1 MPWCLFICL
10 MLASLVTASEHIAKF
25 SMKGMSGRVIFTED
39 TSTMGVH
46 IQVDPLIGLED
57 GQDYEWSI
65 RTLPML
71 YDREDKCAEEY
82 IGPVYRNLTAA
93 IGRLTNVT
101 TGSMYVD
108 PMPMLN
114 GNDNISGRTLAIED
128 ANSVVYCAS
137 IIPSDEVITAV
148 AQFGT
153 PLAGT
158 VTFRQRA
165 VAGAVTTIF
174 VDVYDVT
181 EPIVAQDY
189 DWHISDNTGI
199 TNDMTVEEW
208 CTATTAETYADAG
221 DLTLKFGSV
230 NVKTVHLRQRYFFI
244 DTDITLNGVDSILN
258 KSLVFSLP
266 GDAGTRQACSPIR
279 MVKSKTVRAEFS
291 QNNVTGIVTFTQ
303 ASLWEST
310 NITVDLKNLRQMA
323 GGYHVHKFPV
333 PMRYLTSDFPGSADN
348 VAGHFNPYNI
358 DTTADPDYPN
368 GTNDQYEL
376 GDISGKFGSLA
387 GQDDFSGTFE
397 DWNMPLFGANSI
409 VGRSVIIHL
418 ASSERWAYGLIEYP
432 APVRTVTSVFTYP
445 LVGQITFRQDAE
457 DPYSDTSV
465 FVDLAHS
472 DGEDT
477 TVEHDWHIHVAKL
490 GDDHLDQTGRCSS
503 TLGHFNPFGVLLTE
517 DYATECGIDVT
528 RRCEIGDFS
537 KKYGRIT
544 VPGSVRTQVGKYF
557 FTDVQLPLSGAYT
570 VADRAVVVHVKDG
583 APERLGCGDTLDVFQ
598 ATATADMWIGVPDS
612 GTGTVTTPVMGSVT
626 LTQDSEFDSVTI
638 TADLDGLNG
647 VVAPWHI
654 HVLPVPYSDA
664 SPCSPTS
671 TQGHYNPFGIIGSPP
686 AGTFDYYENGDLSGK
701 FGYWND
707 LQTISTTYSDSSL
720 SLFGSRSVSGRSVIV
735 HRADDGS
742 RYRCSSLMPV
752 LGDGDFRIE
761 ARAEISTSDFTGY
774 LVLGQTHFSNGRLG
788 DTTILAN
795 FSPVDVLISD
805 VYDWTIR
812 TDTISSSSCPSSNS
826 VFNPNTVATNGAYPT
841 QCSIASQLRCQ
852 VGDLTGKNGNY
863 SSYHKRAL
871 LTDSN
876 LPLSGTSGV
885 IGLPLYLESSDG
897 NIGCAT
903 IQPLSTTGLETSI
916 TFPQMIDFDVYSFK
930 LSMANILTDVEPWQ
944 IIAPHYPVNSETLER
959 CMDLQLWIIGEN
971 AGAAE
976 AELILKSADDELG
989 IYSTTERCRGD
1000 GTGAADQSLPLSAL
1014 TVMFIAV
1021 ITSLWQHVMTS

>member
-1 MPWCLFICL
+1 MFLFFHQIGL

-333 PMRYLTSDFPGSADN
+333 PMRYLTSDFPGSKF
-348 VAGHFNPYNI
+348 VPKSISFQ
-358 DTTADPDYPN
+358 N
-368 GTNDQYEL
+368 GEL
-376 GDISGKFGSLA
+376 FWL
-387 GQDDFSGTFE
+387 
-397 DWNMPLFGANSI
+397 
-409 VGRSVIIHL
+409 
-418 ASSERWAYGLIEYP
+418 
-432 APVRTVTSVFTYP
+432 
-445 LVGQITFRQDAE
+445 
-457 DPYSDTSV
+457 
-465 FVDLAHS
+465 
-472 DGEDT
+472 
-477 TVEHDWHIHVAKL
+477 
-490 GDDHLDQTGRCSS
+490 
-503 TLGHFNPFGVLLTE
+503 
-517 DYATECGIDVT
+517 
-528 RRCEIGDFS
+528 
-537 KKYGRIT
+537 
-544 VPGSVRTQVGKYF
+544 
-557 FTDVQLPLSGAYT
+557 
-570 VADRAVVVHVKDG
+570 
-583 APERLGCGDTLDVFQ
+583 
-598 ATATADMWIGVPDS
+598 
-612 GTGTVTTPVMGSVT
+612 
-626 LTQDSEFDSVTI
+626 
-638 TADLDGLNG
+638 
-647 VVAPWHI
+647 
-654 HVLPVPYSDA
+654 
-664 SPCSPTS
+664 
-671 TQGHYNPFGIIGSPP
+671 
-686 AGTFDYYENGDLSGK
+686 
-701 FGYWND
+701 
-707 LQTISTTYSDSSL
+707 
-720 SLFGSRSVSGRSVIV
+720 
-735 HRADDGS
+735 
-742 RYRCSSLMPV
+742 
-752 LGDGDFRIE
+752 
-761 ARAEISTSDFTGY
+761 
-774 LVLGQTHFSNGRLG
+774 
-788 DTTILAN
+788 
-795 FSPVDVLISD
+795 
-805 VYDWTIR
+805 
-812 TDTISSSSCPSSNS
+812 
-826 VFNPNTVATNGAYPT
+826 
-841 QCSIASQLRCQ
+841 
-852 VGDLTGKNGNY
+852 
-863 SSYHKRAL
+863 
-871 LTDSN
+871 
-876 LPLSGTSGV
+876 
-885 IGLPLYLESSDG
+885 
-897 NIGCAT
+897 
-903 IQPLSTTGLETSI
+903 
-916 TFPQMIDFDVYSFK
+916 
-930 LSMANILTDVEPWQ
+930 
-944 IIAPHYPVNSETLER
+944 
-959 CMDLQLWIIGEN
+959 
-971 AGAAE
+971 
-976 AELILKSADDELG
+976 
-989 IYSTTERCRGD
+989 
-1000 GTGAADQSLPLSAL
+1000 
-1014 TVMFIAV
+1014 
-1021 ITSLWQHVMTS
+1021 